1 MGNNEGRAE
10 DHGHGLFGER
20 AELIFAI
27 ASGVTYAGG
36 MTAKYL
42 FDAPQWLT
50 MTLFAAT
57 YFFGGFFTIRTAI
70 ATVRRGRFE
79 VDFLML
85 VAAVGAAAVG
95 KWAEGSVLLFL
106 FSLGHAL
113 EEYAMGRA
121 KRSIEA
127 LAELAPRTALV
138 RRGDRAAASG
148 SAGAPLRPGAERPPA
163 TVDEVDVDELAI
175 GDVIVV
181 LPNSRLAADGI
192 VVDGVSSVDESSVT
206 GESIPVEKSP
216 SADPAAAVARCAPI
230 PEQHRIFAG
239 TMNGSGAM
247 DVMVT
252 SRAQDSMLSRVIT
265 MVREADTQK
274 SPTQRFIDRFQ
285 IFYVPAVLIGVAAV
299 LAFGVLALNEP
310 FADSFYRS
318 MVVLVAASPCALA
331 IATPSAVLAGIA
343 RAAQAGVLAKGGG
356 PLETLGR
363 VRSMAF
369 DKTGTLTWGQPR
381 VTDIVPVDA
390 GVRAELIETLYAV
403 ESYSDHPLATAITRD
418 LAPLVAVERA
428 ATSVNS
434 VTGRGITAIVDG
446 HIVEVGNRTMFFE
459 LDPGGLPTEIIR
471 AADEL
476 HERGRTTM
484 IVRRS
489 GSYLGVVGVL
499 DTPRAEAAPV
509 VERLRALGISE
520 IVLISGDN
528 QRVADAVASE
538 MGLDAAHGGLL
549 PEDKVTMIGKLGGR
563 GGTAMVGDGVNDAP
577 AMVNASVGIAMGAGG
592 SAVALE
598 TADVA
603 LMVDDIGR
611 LPFAVAL
618 SRRTARII
626 RQNLAFSLLI
636 VAALVPATLI
646 GLPIGPAVFI
656 HEGSTLLVVAN
667 ALRLLRFARGA
678 EHEGIEHEPR
688 PTA

>member
-1 MGNNEGRAE
+1 MSTEERGE
-10 DHGHGLFGER
+10 HGHGAALLGER
-20 AELIFAI
+20 SELIFAI

-42 FDAPQWLT
+42 VSAPEWVAIV
-50 MTLFAAT
+50 LFAAT
-57 YFFGGFFTIRTAI
+57 YFFGGYFTIRTAI

-85 VAAVGAAAVG
+85 VAAVGAAMVG

-121 KRSIEA
+121 QRSIEA
-127 LAELAPRTALV
+127 LAELAPDTALV
-138 RRGDRAAASG
+138 RGPDGLVR
-148 SAGAPLRPGAERPPA
+148 
-163 TVDEVDVDELAI
+163 EVRVDELAI
-175 GDVIVV
+175 GDVVVV
-181 LPNSRLAADGI
+181 LPNSRLAADGV
-192 VVDGVSSVDESSVT
+192 VVDGASSVDESSVT
-206 GESIPVEKSP
+206 GESIPVEKAP
-216 SADPAAAVARCAPI
+216 IADAAAALASGTPV
-230 PEQHRIFAG
+230 PESHRVFAG

-247 DVMVT
+247 DVLVT
-252 SRAQDSMLSRVIT
+252 SRAADSMLARVIT

-285 IFYVPAVLIGVAAV
+285 LFYVPVVLAGVLGV
-299 LAFGVLALNEP
+299 LAFGVFAASEP
-310 FADSFYRS
+310 FADSFYRA

-369 DKTGTLTWGQPR
+369 DKTGTLTWGQPK
-381 VTDIVPVDA
+381 VTDIVAARPELRD
-390 GVRAELIETLYAV
+390 ELIATLFAV
-403 ESYSDHPLATAITRD
+403 ESYSDHPLAGAITRD
-418 LAPLVAVERA
+418 LALLVPAGTERT

-434 VTGRGITAIVDG
+434 VTGRGVTALVDG
-446 HIVEVGNRTMFFE
+446 RATEVGNRTMFFE
-459 LDPGGLPTEIIR
+459 LDPEGVPSEIVRIV
-471 AADEL
+471 DEL

-484 IVRRS
+484 IVRHA
-489 GSYLGVVGVL
+489 GVYLGVVGVM
-499 DTPRAEAAPV
+499 DIPRAEAAPV
-509 VERLRALGISE
+509 VARLRELGIDD

-528 QRVADAVASE
+528 QRVADAVAAD
-538 MGLDAAHGGLL
+538 MGLNAAHGGLL

-563 GGTAMVGDGVNDAP
+563 NGTAMVGDGVNDAP
-577 AMVNASVGIAMGAGG
+577 AMVNASVGIAMGASG

-598 TADVA
+598 TADIA

-626 RQNLAFSLLI
+626 RQNLTFSLLI

-667 ALRLLRFARGA
+667 ALRLLRFRRGA
-678 EHEGIEHEPR
+678 EHEGIDHEPR
-688 PTA
+688 PTS

>member
-1 MGNNEGRAE
+1 MTGTTHEPGHT
-10 DHGHGLFGER
+10 HGHSLLGER
-20 AELIFAI
+20 GELIFAL
-27 ASGVTYAGG
+27 AAGVTYAAG
-36 MTAKYL
+36 MVAEYL
-42 FDAPQWLT
+42 LSAPSWVPLVF
-50 MTLFAAT
+50 FAAT
-57 YFFGGFFTIRTAI
+57 YFFGGWFTVRTAV

-121 KRSIEA
+121 KRSIES
-127 LAELAPRTALV
+127 LAELTPRTALV
-138 RRGDRAAASG
+138 RGDDGQVR
-148 SAGAPLRPGAERPPA
+148 
-163 TVDEVDVDELAI
+163 EVDADELAV

-181 LPNSRLAADGI
+181 LPHARPAADGI
-192 VVDGVSSVDESSVT
+192 VVAGESAIDESSVT
-206 GESIPVEKSP
+206 GESIPVAK
-216 SADPAAAVARCAPI
+216 APMAGATVDGRPV
-230 PEQHRIFAG
+230 PEEHRVFAG
-239 TMNGSGAM
+239 TVNGSGVL
-247 DVMVT
+247 DVLVT
-252 SRAQDSMLSRVIT
+252 RPASDSMLARVIT

-285 IFYVPAVLIGVAAV
+285 LFYVPAVLAGVAAV
-299 LAFGVLALNEP
+299 LGFGVFALSEP
-310 FADSFYRS
+310 FADSFYRA

-331 IATPSAVLAGIA
+331 IATPSAVLAGVA

-381 VTDIVPVDA
+381 VTDIVALRPEL
-390 GVRAELIETLYAV
+390 RADLIDTLHAV
-403 ESYSDHPLATAITRD
+403 ESYSDHPLASAITRD
-418 LAPLVAVERA
+418 LAPLVGAERA
-428 ATSVNS
+428 ASEVHS
-434 VTGRGITAIVDG
+434 VTGRGVTALVDG
-446 HIVEVGNRTMFFE
+446 HA
-459 LDPGGLPTEIIR
+459 TEIGNLTLFAELEADGVPAEVAR
-471 AADEL
+471 VADDLHAA
-476 HERGRTTM
+476 GRTIM
-484 IVRRS
+484 IVRR
-489 GSYLGVVGVL
+489 GGVYLGVVGVM

-509 VERLRALGISE
+509 VARLRELGIE
-520 IVLISGDN
+520 DIVLISGDH
-528 QRVADAVASE
+528 QRVADAVAAD

-549 PEDKVTMIGKLGGR
+549 PEDKVRMIGGLGGR
-563 GGTAMVGDGVNDAP
+563 DGTAMVGDGVNDAP
-577 AMVNASVGIAMGAGG
+577 AMVNSSVGIAMGAGG

-618 SRRTARII
+618 SRRTARVI

-636 VAALVPATLI
+636 VAILVPATLM

-667 ALRLLRFARGA
+667 ALRLLRFRRGA
-678 EHEGIEHEPR
+678 EHAGIDHEPR
-688 PTA
+688 PVASSRP

>member
-1 MGNNEGRAE
+1 MSSDGRAAGH
-10 DHGHGLFGER
+10 DHKSAGMGER
-20 AELIFAI
+20 SELIFAI
-27 ASGVTYAGG
+27 TSGVTYAAG

-42 FDAPQWLT
+42 VSAPEWVAIV
-50 MTLFAAT
+50 LFAAT

-85 VAAVGAAAVG
+85 VAAVGAAMVG

-121 KRSIEA
+121 QRSIEA
-127 LAELAPRTALV
+127 LAELAPGSALV
-138 RRGDRAAASG
+138 RGPD
-148 SAGAPLRPGAERPPA
+148 GAVR
-163 TVDEVDVDELAI
+163 EVPVDELAI
-175 GDVIVV
+175 GDVVVV
-181 LPNSRLAADGI
+181 LPNSRLAADG
-192 VVDGVSSVDESSVT
+192 VVVAGVSSVDESSVT
-206 GESIPVEKSP
+206 GESIPVEKAP
-216 SADPAAAVARCAPI
+216 VADAQAALSSSTAV
-230 PEQHRIFAG
+230 PETHRVFAG
-239 TMNGSGAM
+239 TMNGAGAM
-247 DVMVT
+247 DVLVT
-252 SRAQDSMLSRVIT
+252 SRAADSMLARVIT

-285 IFYVPAVLIGVAAV
+285 VFYVPVVLAGVLGV
-299 LAFGVLALNEP
+299 LAFGVFVTAEP
-310 FADSFYRS
+310 FADSFYRA

-369 DKTGTLTWGQPR
+369 DKTGTLTWGRPR
-381 VTDIVPVDA
+381 VTDIVPV
-390 GVRAELIETLYAV
+390 RAELRDELITTLFAV
-403 ESYSDHPLATAITRD
+403 ESYSDHPLAGAITRD
-418 LAPLVAVERA
+418 LALLVPAGAERTA
-428 ATSVNS
+428 SEVNS
-434 VTGRGITAIVDG
+434 VTGRGVTALVDG
-446 HIVEVGNRTMFFE
+446 RATEVGNRTMFTE
-459 LDPGGLPTEIIR
+459 LDPAGLPAALVEIV
-471 AADEL
+471 DDL
-476 HERGRTTM
+476 HDQGRTTM
-484 IVRRS
+484 IVRHA
-489 GSYLGVVGVL
+489 GAYLGVVGVM
-499 DTPRAEAAPV
+499 DSPRAEAAPV
-509 VERLRALGISE
+509 VARLRELGIDN

-528 QRVADAVASE
+528 QRVADAVAAD

-549 PEDKVTMIGKLGGR
+549 PEDKVTMVKRLGGR
-563 GGTAMVGDGVNDAP
+563 NGTAMVGDGVNDAP
-577 AMVNASVGIAMGAGG
+577 AMVNSSVGIAMGASG

-618 SRRTARII
+618 SRRTAGII

-636 VAALVPATLI
+636 VVALVPATLL

-667 ALRLLRFARGA
+667 ALRLLRFRRGA

-688 PTA
+688 PVAQQ

>member
-1 MGNNEGRAE
+1 MTTEGRGE
-10 DHGHGLFGER
+10 HGHEAALLGER
-20 AELIFAI
+20 SELIFAI
-27 ASGVTYAGG
+27 ASGVTYAAG

-42 FDAPQWLT
+42 VSAPEWVAIG
-50 MTLFAAT
+50 LFAAT
-57 YFFGGFFTIRTAI
+57 YFFGGYFTIRTAI

-85 VAAVGAAAVG
+85 VAAVGAAMVG

-121 KRSIEA
+121 QRSIEA
-127 LAELAPRTALV
+127 LAELAPDTALV
-138 RRGDRAAASG
+138 RGPDGVVRAVAVG
-148 SAGAPLRPGAERPPA
+148 
-163 TVDEVDVDELAI
+163 ELAI
-175 GDVIVV
+175 GDVVVV
-181 LPNSRLAADGI
+181 LSNSRLAADG
-192 VVDGVSSVDESSVT
+192 VVVAGVSNVDESSVT
-206 GESIPVEKSP
+206 GESIPVEK
-216 SADPAAAVARCAPI
+216 API
-230 PEQHRIFAG
+230 ADAATALASSTAVPESHRVFAG

-247 DVMVT
+247 DVLVT
-252 SRAQDSMLSRVIT
+252 SRAADSMLARVIT
-265 MVREADTQK
+265 MVRAADTQQ

-285 IFYVPAVLIGVAAV
+285 LFYVPVVLAGVLGV
-299 LAFGVLALNEP
+299 LAFGVFAAAEP
-310 FADSFYRS
+310 FADSFYRA

-369 DKTGTLTWGQPR
+369 DKTGTLTWGQPK
-381 VTDIVPVDA
+381 VTDIVAARPELRD
-390 GVRAELIETLYAV
+390 ELIATLFAV
-403 ESYSDHPLATAITRD
+403 ESYSDHPLAGAITRD
-418 LAPLVAVERA
+418 LALLVPAGAERSA
-428 ATSVNS
+428 ASVNS
-434 VTGRGITAIVDG
+434 VTGRGVTALVDG
-446 HIVEVGNRTMFFE
+446 RATEVGNRTMFLE
-459 LDPGGLPTEIIR
+459 LDPEGVPSDIIR
-471 AADEL
+471 IVDEL

-484 IVRRS
+484 IVRRA
-489 GSYLGVVGVL
+489 GVYLGVVGVM
-499 DTPRAEAAPV
+499 DIPRAEAAPV
-509 VERLRALGISE
+509 VARLRELGIDD

-528 QRVADAVASE
+528 QRVADAVAAD
-538 MGLDAAHGGLL
+538 MGLNAAHGGLL

-563 GGTAMVGDGVNDAP
+563 NGTAMVGDGVNDAP
-577 AMVNASVGIAMGAGG
+577 AMVNASVGIAMGASG

-598 TADVA
+598 TADIA

-667 ALRLLRFARGA
+667 ALRLLRFGRGA
-678 EHEGIEHEPR
+678 EHAGIDHEPR
-688 PTA
+688 PTPNNR

>member
-1 MGNNEGRAE
+1 MSSDGRAAT
-10 DHGHGLFGER
+10 HNHKNAWMGER
-20 AELIFAI
+20 SELIFAI
-27 ASGVTYAGG
+27 ASGIAYAAG

-42 FDAPQWLT
+42 LSAPEWLAIV
-50 MTLFAAT
+50 LFAAT
-57 YFFGGFFTIRTAI
+57 YFFGGFFTIRTAV

-85 VAAVGAAAVG
+85 VAAVGAAMVG

-121 KRSIEA
+121 QRSIEA
-127 LAELAPRTALV
+127 LAELAPDTALV
-138 RRGDRAAASG
+138 RGPD
-148 SAGAPLRPGAERPPA
+148 GAVR
-163 TVDEVDVDELAI
+163 EVSVDELSI
-175 GDVIVV
+175 GDVVVV
-181 LPNSRLAADGI
+181 LPNSRLAADG
-192 VVDGVSSVDESSVT
+192 VVVAGVSSVDESSVT

-216 SADPAAAVARCAPI
+216 VAVAPKSGTPV
-230 PEQHRIFAG
+230 PEAHRVFAG

-247 DVMVT
+247 DVRVT
-252 SRAQDSMLSRVIT
+252 SRAADSMLARVIT
-265 MVREADTQK
+265 MVREADTQQ

-285 IFYVPAVLIGVAAV
+285 LFYVPAVLAGV
-299 LAFGVLALNEP
+299 LGVLAYGVFAAAEP
-310 FADSFYRS
+310 FADSFYRA

-369 DKTGTLTWGQPR
+369 DKTGTLTWGLPR
-381 VTDIVPVDA
+381 VTDIVPA
-390 GVRAELIETLYAV
+390 RADRRDELIATLFAV
-403 ESYSDHPLATAITRD
+403 ESYSDHPLAGAITRD
-418 LAPLVAVERA
+418 LALLVPAGAERTA
-428 ATSVNS
+428 REVNS
-434 VTGRGITAIVDG
+434 VTGRGVTALVDG
-446 HIVEVGNRTMFFE
+446 RATEVGNHTMFTE
-459 LDPGGLPTEIIR
+459 LDPECLP
-471 AADEL
+471 ADIVGIVDDL
-476 HERGRTTM
+476 HDRGRTTM
-484 IVRRS
+484 IVRHA
-489 GSYLGVVGVL
+489 GDYLGVVGVM
-499 DTPRAEAAPV
+499 DQPRAEAAPV
-509 VERLRALGISE
+509 VARLRELGIDD

-528 QRVADAVASE
+528 QRVADAVAAD

-549 PEDKVTMIGKLGGR
+549 PEDKVTMVKRLGGR
-563 GGTAMVGDGVNDAP
+563 DGTAMVGDGVNDAP
-577 AMVNASVGIAMGAGG
+577 AMVNSSVGIAMGASG

-618 SRRTARII
+618 SRRTASII
-626 RQNLAFSLLI
+626 RQNLTFSLLI

-667 ALRLLRFARGA
+667 ALRLLRFGRGA
-678 EHEGIEHEPR
+678 EHAGIEHEPR
-688 PTA
+688 PVVRP